1 MDRHFGVPADPA
13 RLPDPIRIRSLDA
26 KPYPDDRRLKCT
38 LEITD
43 FNTSPDAKS
52 IIRDHEGHAVASR
65 SIIGL
70 ANSIAV
76 YTVLIR
82 EPARAINYNVMVC
95 LTGPDEGLVD
105 QEVID
110 FFDPSGID
118 SGVKAI

>member
-43 FNTSPDAKS
+43 FNTSLDAE
-52 IIRDHEGHAVASR
+52 IVIRDHEGHAVASS

-70 ANSIAV
+70 ANSIAMFPV
-76 YTVLIR
+76 HIR
-82 EPARAINYNVMVC
+82 EPARAMNYTAKVS
-95 LTGPDEGLVD
+95 LTYLDEGLVD
-105 QEVID
+105 QKVVGFSIPQASTPE
-110 FFDPSGID
+110 
-118 SGVKAI
+118 